1 MRLAGRKVVV
11 TGGSGGIGR
20 AICRAVARE
29 GADVVVHYAR
39 SRDSGQRVAEEVRAL
54 GRFGVALQAD
64 LADRAAVERL
74 VAEARRE
81 LGRLDVWMNIAGADI
96 VTGEGARLPLLE
108 KLERVIAVDL
118 RGTVLC
124 SWSVAPVMME
134 QGAGVIVNMGWDNDP
149 AGIENEVAEA
159 FSATKGGIEFFSRN
173 LARRVAPAVR
183 VNVLAPG
190 WIETAYGLGAG
201 ESLRRKVA
209 ESIPMKRWGTPE
221 DVAGAAVWLA
231 SDEAAYVTGQTIRI
245 DGGKVM
251 L

>member
-1 MRLAGRKVVV
+1 VRLAGRKVVV

-39 SRDSGQRVAEEVRAL
+39 SRDSGERVAEEVRAL

-134 QGAGVIVNMGWDNDP
+134 QGAGVIVN
-149 AGIENEVAEA
+149 EVAEA

-173 LARRVAPAVR
+173 LARRVAPTVR

-190 WIETAYGLGAG
+190 WIETAYGLDAS